1 MATKL
6 FAGKETMAEEEAEAQ
21 AVKSGKL
28 TPRQF
33 AKREMV
39 EEKKEDKMACGGKVK
54 KMSGGGMARGG
65 GAATK
70 GKRFIGTF

>member
-6 FAGKETMAEEEAEAQ
+6 FAGKETMAEEMAEAQ

-28 TPRQF
+28 SPRQF
-33 AKREMV
+33 AKREMT

-65 GAATK
+65 GAATRGK
-70 GKRFIGTF
+70 GFSGVF

>member
-6 FAGKETMAEEEAEAQ
+6 FAGKETMAEEMAEAQ

-28 TPRQF
+28 SPRQF

-39 EEKKEDKMACGGKVK
+39 EEKKEDKMACGGKIK

-70 GKRFIGTF
+70 GKGFKGLL

>member
-6 FAGKETMAEEEAEAQ
+6 FAGKETMAEEMAEAQ